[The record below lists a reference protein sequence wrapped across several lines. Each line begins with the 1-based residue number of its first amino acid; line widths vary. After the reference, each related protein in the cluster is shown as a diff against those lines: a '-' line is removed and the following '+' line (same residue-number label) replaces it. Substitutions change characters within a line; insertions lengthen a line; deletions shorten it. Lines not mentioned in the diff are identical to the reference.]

1 MIDLFFTHP
10 QHLVVIILSLSTSCF
25 CGGGLHLLNVSGEL
39 RSNMFAFIRV
49 LIRGSGSLGS
59 TKIDHRAN
67 SPAFR
72 MTGNAVVA
80 GIDIDMTGF
89 RESILVSG
97 DAQCQPIFLKCII
110 RCSGDDA
117 VNLTGHCKPLFH
129 ACEIEVSNLL

>member
-1 MIDLFFTHP
+1 MC
-10 QHLVVIILSLSTSCF
+10 V
-25 CGGGLHLLNVSGEL
+25 
-39 RSNMFAFIRV
+39 FIRV
-49 LIRGSGSLGS
+49 LIRGSGTLGC

-80 GIDIDMTGF
+80 GIEIDMTGF

-97 DAQCQPIFLKCII
+97 DAQCQPIFLKCIV

-117 VNLTGHCKPLFH
+117 VNLTGQCKPLFH
-129 ACEIEVSNLL
+129 ACTIEVCKLLLRYSPLQKGLKMIVDVRCMGIGPEMWG